1 MIFEAPTN
9 NQENSKDIKNI
20 EQKNTK
26 SDLEMGKGV
35 DEKRGEKLEEINGL
49 KRGDYEKS
57 QEELRKIRESIGNN
71 EMKDKKIEGFNE
83 AYVLVEKEIDNI
95 LSNKEK
101 ALVSLA
107 GKSGS
112 GKTFFSEELKNR
124 LMEKGRS
131 AILISS
137 DNFYKEHKNIEDK
150 VLDVEKLQNEIK
162 KMQEEFDIVL
172 VEGFQTIDNST
183 LGQKPDF
190 KTFIDSSF
198 GERLA
203 TKLDRDSKTF
213 RSLEESL
220 DLIVKAFVYNPEIGK
235 KFEGDIDMSDV
246 DLEIVNNYKNP
257 NNPELY
263 IQNNELVFSSLGE
276 TKKRVLSD
284 EEFEVLKKAGIKSL

>member
-1 MIFEAPTN
+1 MNFEEPIN
-9 NQENSKDIKNI
+9 NRENSEGVENVEKK
-20 EQKNTK
+20 K
-26 SDLEMGKGV
+26 SKIDLEV
-35 DEKRGEKLEEINGL
+35 DKDFTDKKEEAEYINDL
-49 KRGDYEKS
+49 KKSDYEKS
-57 QEELRKIRESIGNN
+57 QEELKKIRESIKIK
-71 EMKDKKIEGFNE
+71 EKKVEGFNE

-95 LSNKEK
+95 LNNKEK
-101 ALVSLA
+101 ALISVA

-124 LMEKGRS
+124 LIEKGKS
-131 AILISS
+131 VVLLSS

-162 KMQEEFDIVL
+162 KIQEEFDIVL

-183 LGQKPDF
+183 LGQNPDF
-190 KTFIDSSF
+190 KALVDSSF
-198 GERLA
+198 GDRLA

-220 DLIVKAFVYNPEIGK
+220 ELIVKAFVHNPEIGK

-276 TKKRVLSD
+276 AKKRVLSD
-284 EEFEVLKKAGIKSL
+284 EEFKVLKKAGIKSL